1 MAAAT
6 GLLRVCKRRLHVGV
20 PARRAL
26 WGGERKKQEEA
37 EAVDPAVSTEKQ
49 PVLVCPPL
57 RSRKYLPP
65 DDLQSRL
72 EARVREI
79 FGSSTCKDWQQV
91 SLEESKL
98 KYRLLVQLAEDLGH
112 VVPNSRLHQMKNA
125 SDVLAFYST
134 PVKDGSKFDEMSTQ
148 ELPPNLRIRWQY

>member
-6 GLLRVCKRRLHVGV
+6 GLLRVWRQRMNLGV

-26 WGGERKKQEEA
+26 WGSQRKKQEEL
-37 EAVDPAVSTEKQ
+37 EAVEPAASVEKQ
-49 PVLVCPPL
+49 PVLVCPPP

-65 DDLQSRL
+65 EDLQSRL

-79 FGSSTCKDWQQV
+79 FGSSICKDWQQV
-91 SLEESKL
+91 SLEESRL
-98 KYRLLVQLAEDLGH
+98 KYHLLAQLAEDLGH
-112 VVPNSRLHQMKNA
+112 IVPNSHLHQMKSA

-134 PVKDGSKFDEMSTQ
+134 PMKDISKFDELSTQ
-148 ELPPNLRIRWQY
+148 ELPPNLRIHWQ